1 VRKKLL
7 LGLGVPFAAAV
18 VTFIWVFGLSRILLA
33 LGEEGGAVPFAL
45 ALALL
50 ILIVGGYFG
59 LKASRAP
66 ARTTYRRRR

>member
-1 VRKKLL
+1 VKEKLL
-7 LGLGVPFAAAV
+7 LGLGVPFAAGV
-18 VTFIWVFGLSRILLA
+18 ITFIWVFGLSRILLA

-45 ALALL
+45 TLALL

-66 ARTTYRRRR
+66 ARTAYRRRQ